1 LFIPSPETHLDRR
14 YTLLT
19 ASQMASEIAYRVG
32 NGITTSDV
40 KEVLSK
46 WEEIVLE
53 EIQDVEKVKLGQLVQ
68 LQVKIRPARK
78 KRMGRNP
85 RTGEDVQIAAKPA
98 STVVRARVLKKV
110 KDATPSVKKA
120 KKAGV

>member
-1 LFIPSPETHLDRR
+1 
-14 YTLLT
+14 LLT

>member
-1 LFIPSPETHLDRR
+1 M
-14 YTLLT
+14 LT
-19 ASQMASEIAYRVG
+19 ASQMASEIAYRVE
-32 NGITTSDV
+32 NGITASDV
-40 KEVLSK
+40 KTIIAA

-53 EIQDVEKVKLGQLVQ
+53 EIAEAEKVKLGQLVQ

-85 RTGEDVQIAAKPA
+85 RTGEAVQIAAKPA

-110 KDATPSVKKA
+110 KDATPNVAKA
-120 KKAGV
+120 KKKGV

>member
-1 LFIPSPETHLDRR
+1 M
-14 YTLLT
+14 LT
-19 ASQMASEIAYRVG
+19 QSAMASEIAYRCDMP
-32 NGITTSDV
+32 TSDV
-40 KEVLSK
+40 KSVLAA

-53 EIQDVEKVKLGQLVQ
+53 EIADVEKVKLGQLVQ

-85 RTGEDVQIAAKPA
+85 RTGEDVQIKAKPA

-110 KDATPSVKKA
+110 KDATPSVQKA

>member
-1 LFIPSPETHLDRR
+1 
-14 YTLLT
+14 LT
-19 ASQMASEIAYRVG
+19 QAQMASEIAYRT
-32 NGITTSDV
+32 NLPTSDV
-40 KEVLSK
+40 KDVIAK

-53 EIQDVEKVKLGQLVQ
+53 EIADVEKVKLGQLVQ

-98 STVVRARVLKKV
+98 STVVRARILKKV
-110 KDATPSVKKA
+110 KDATPSVAKA